1 VIAHSHAKRNPATD
15 IRPRDILRASL
26 KSNYAR
32 IDAKELP
39 NLLRQMEIYQGTHVT
54 RFAMKLMAL
63 TFIRTSEL
71 IGAKWSEFDLEAAR
85 WNIPAERM
93 KMRTPHI
100 VPLATQSLEVLN
112 LLWALP
118 GHSEWLFPGDRNAAK
133 PISNN
138 TILQA
143 LKRMGY
149 QGRMTGDCPIRLNR
163 RTVGATLGPSADRA
177 GAVLPLI
184 NSYAADAFGECPRE
198 EQLQASV

>member
-1 VIAHSHAKRNPATD
+1 VIAHGHAKRNPATD

-54 RFAMKLMAL
+54 RFAMKLM
-63 TFIRTSEL
+63 
-71 IGAKWSEFDLEAAR
+71 
-85 WNIPAERM
+85 
-93 KMRTPHI
+93 
-100 VPLATQSLEVLN
+100 SLEVLN